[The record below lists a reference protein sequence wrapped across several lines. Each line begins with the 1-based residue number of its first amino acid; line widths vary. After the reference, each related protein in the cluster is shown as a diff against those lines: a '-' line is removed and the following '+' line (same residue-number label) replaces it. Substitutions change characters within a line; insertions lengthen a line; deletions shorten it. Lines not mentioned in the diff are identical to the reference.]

1 MSNNA
6 SALLIVGHGS
16 TVNPDSS
23 APTLAHAAEI
33 RRRKVFVDVEC
44 AFWKEEPSLRDA
56 IFLFDPEAAREVY
69 VVPNFISEGYFTQT
83 VIPRELELN
92 GRSTK
97 RPNGQVWKYCEPV
110 GNHPLVTELL
120 LQRAREIAPG
130 VPDTETSLLIVAHG
144 TDLNE
149 NSAAAAKREAEKI
162 RALGR
167 YANVLNV
174 YMEEPPLVSDWR
186 KSTGTPNVVVVPFFI
201 SDGLHSYEDIPVLL
215 GIAKKGLGNVDAAP
229 PPRFFQRPATRR
241 RVHPTPSEIFQRNP
255 YKIDNRSLF
264 YAPSIGTDP
273 RFADI
278 IVAQVN
284 LFDDGLPDIILAQP
298 QNFDSKS

>member
-1 MSNNA
+1 MTANPDA
-6 SALLIVGHGS
+6 ALLIVGHGS

-33 RRRKVFVDVEC
+33 RRRKIFADVEC

-56 IFLFDPEAAREVY
+56 LFLFDPESIREVY

-92 GRSTK
+92 GRVT
-97 RPNGQVWKYCEPV
+97 RRLNGQTWKYCDPV
-110 GNHPLVTELL
+110 GNHPSMTALL
-120 LQRAREIAPG
+120 LQRAQDIASDVDPAA
-130 VPDTETSLLIVAHG
+130 TSLLIVAHG

-149 NSAAAAKREAEKI
+149 NSAAAAKRETEKI
-162 RALGR
+162 RALGK
-167 YANVLNV
+167 YSVVLNV

-186 KSTGTPNVVVVPFFI
+186 KLTTTSNVVVVPFFI

-215 GIAKKGLGNVDAAP
+215 GIANEGSAASSHAS
-229 PPRFFQRPATRR
+229 RGEVFR
-241 RVHPTPSEIFQRNP
+241 RNP

-273 RFADI
+273 GFVEVI
-278 IVAQVN
+278 IEQAAKC
-284 LFDDGLPDIILAQP
+284 DR
-298 QNFDSKS
+298 KT